1 MFFSRVNLLNILD
14 QWSATLII
22 AVAGTLVLIAGGF
35 DLSVGSIY
43 AFSGV
48 IAALTV
54 GHIGAWGAILLGVA
68 AGLGC
73 GVVNGIIATWGRIN
87 PFIATLATSIM
98 IGGFALVLTGGNL
111 ISVLDNGHFTVLG
124 RSDFETIKYS
134 VWTLLAFTL
143 LCGYLLSRTTYGRRV
158 YASGGNPE
166 AARLS
171 GVRVN
176 LVKAS
181 TFALS
186 GTAGRYRRRD
196 RLFARRDRP
205 GRLRRARNCTRR
217 GCRIVIGGTS
227 ILGGAGAI
235 WRTVLGVLLLAMIG
249 NGFNL
254 LNVNSTYQSASSRAR
269 SSCSPSVSTLG
280 RGARP
285 NGVGTRA
292 QPLRTRQEPRQRGGG
307 RRPPRRGT
315 TRAESQPAEQ
325 PRGQD
330 GRRGRIRLR

>member
-1 MFFSRVNLLNILD
+1 MSTRLLAQPGLAKGKRLDPSALRDYGIVFTFLALFVVLSVSSDAFLTTSNLLNILD

-35 DLSVGSIY
+35 DLSVGSIF
-43 AFSGV
+43 ALSGV
-48 IAALTV
+48 IAALAV
-54 GHIGAWGAILLGVA
+54 GHIGAWGAILLGVG

-73 GVVNGIIATWGRIN
+73 GVVNGTLATWGRIN
-87 PFIATLATSIM
+87 PFITTLATSIM
-98 IGGFALVLTGGNL
+98 IAGLALALTHGNL
-111 ISVLDNGHFTVLG
+111 ISVLTNTHFTVLG
-124 RSDFETIKYS
+124 RGQFGTIKYS
-134 VWTLLAFTL
+134 IWTLLAFTL
-143 LCGYLLSRTTYGRRV
+143 VCGYLLSRTTYGRRV

-186 GTAGRYRRRD
+186 GTAAGIAGAIVASRVATGQAD
-196 RLFARRDRP
+196 SGGLGIAIDAVA
-205 GRLRRARNCTRR
+205 G
-217 GCRIVIGGTS
+217 IVIGGTS

-254 LNVNSTYQSASSRAR
+254 LNVNSTYQRIFQGAIILFAVGLDAWSR
-269 SSCSPSVSTLG
+269 
-280 RGARP
+280 
-285 NGVGTRA
+285 
-292 QPLRTRQEPRQRGGG
+292 RT
-307 RRPPRRGT
+307 
-315 TRAESQPAEQ
+315 S
-325 PRGQD
+325 
-330 GRRGRIRLR
+330 

>member
-1 MFFSRVNLLNILD
+1 MSAPDQTLSGARFDFRRLKSLAVVRDYGIVIVFVALFVVLSLASPVFFSRVNLLNILD

-73 GVVNGIIATWGRIN
+73 GVINGILATWGRIN

-98 IGGFALVLTGGNL
+98 IGGFALVLTSGNL
-111 ISVLDNGHFTVLG
+111 ISVLGNGHFTVLG

-186 GTAGRYRRRD
+186 GTAAGIAGVIVASRVATGQAD
-196 RLFARRDRP
+196 SGGLGIALDAVA
-205 GRLRRARNCTRR
+205 G
-217 GCRIVIGGTS
+217 IVIGGTS

-254 LNVNSTYQSASSRAR
+254 LNVNSTYQRIFQGAIILFAVGVDAWSRRSA
-269 SSCSPSVSTLG
+269 
-280 RGARP
+280 
-285 NGVGTRA
+285 
-292 QPLRTRQEPRQRGGG
+292 
-307 RRPPRRGT
+307 
-315 TRAESQPAEQ
+315 
-325 PRGQD
+325 
-330 GRRGRIRLR
+330 

>member
-1 MFFSRVNLLNILD
+1 
-14 QWSATLII
+14 
-22 AVAGTLVLIAGGF
+22 
-35 DLSVGSIY
+35 
-43 AFSGV
+43 
-48 IAALTV
+48 
-54 GHIGAWGAILLGVA
+54 
-68 AGLGC
+68 
-73 GVVNGIIATWGRIN
+73 
-87 PFIATLATSIM
+87 
-98 IGGFALVLTGGNL
+98 L
-111 ISVLDNGHFTVLG
+111 ISVLGNGHFTVLG

-186 GTAGRYRRRD
+186 GTAAGIAGVIVASRVATGQAD
-196 RLFARRDRP
+196 SGGLGIALDAVA
-205 GRLRRARNCTRR
+205 G
-217 GCRIVIGGTS
+217 IVIGGTS

-254 LNVNSTYQSASSRAR
+254 LNVNSTYQRIFQGAIILFAVGVDAWSRRSA
-269 SSCSPSVSTLG
+269 
-280 RGARP
+280 
-285 NGVGTRA
+285 
-292 QPLRTRQEPRQRGGG
+292 
-307 RRPPRRGT
+307 
-315 TRAESQPAEQ
+315 
-325 PRGQD
+325 
-330 GRRGRIRLR
+330 

>member
-1 MFFSRVNLLNILD
+1 VTTHDETAVAPAFDLGRLRRLAGLRDYGIVFAFAALFIVLSLASPVFFTRVNLLNILD

-43 AFSGV
+43 GLSGA

-54 GHIGAWGAILLGVA
+54 GHIGAWGAILLGIG

-73 GVVNGIIATWGRIN
+73 GGINGILATWGRIN
-87 PFIATLATSIM
+87 PFITTLATSIM
-98 IGGFALVLTGGNL
+98 IAGLALALTHGNL
-111 ISVLDNGHFTVLG
+111 ISVIANTHFTVLG
-124 RSDFETIKYS
+124 RGQFGTIKYS

-171 GVRVN
+171 GIRVN
-176 LVKAS
+176 VVKAS

-186 GTAGRYRRRD
+186 GTAAGIAGVIVASRVATGQAD
-196 RLFARRDRP
+196 SGGLGIALDAVA
-205 GRLRRARNCTRR
+205 G
-217 GCRIVIGGTS
+217 IVIGGTS
-227 ILGGAGAI
+227 IMGGAGAI

-254 LNVNSTYQSASSRAR
+254 LNVNSTYQRIFQGAIILFAVGLDAWSR
-269 SSCSPSVSTLG
+269 
-280 RGARP
+280 
-285 NGVGTRA
+285 
-292 QPLRTRQEPRQRGGG
+292 RT
-307 RRPPRRGT
+307 T
-315 TRAESQPAEQ
+315 
-325 PRGQD
+325 
-330 GRRGRIRLR
+330 

>member
-1 MFFSRVNLLNILD
+1 MSVQDQTLSGARFDLQRLKSLSVIRDYGIVIVFVTLFVVLSLASPVFFSRVNLLNILD

-73 GVVNGIIATWGRIN
+73 GVINGILATWGRIN

-98 IGGFALVLTGGNL
+98 IGGFALVLTSGNL
-111 ISVLDNGHFTVLG
+111 ISVLGNGHFTVLG

-186 GTAGRYRRRD
+186 GTAAGIAGVIVASRVATGQAD
-196 RLFARRDRP
+196 SGGLGIALDAVA
-205 GRLRRARNCTRR
+205 G
-217 GCRIVIGGTS
+217 IVIGGTS

-254 LNVNSTYQSASSRAR
+254 LNVNSTYQRIFQGAIILFAVGVDAWSRRSA
-269 SSCSPSVSTLG
+269 
-280 RGARP
+280 
-285 NGVGTRA
+285 
-292 QPLRTRQEPRQRGGG
+292 
-307 RRPPRRGT
+307 
-315 TRAESQPAEQ
+315 
-325 PRGQD
+325 
-330 GRRGRIRLR
+330 